1 VPSAYR
7 ARIDAVAAELH
18 TLQLQAPDA
27 IERVLPEIRALT
39 ELDVVGL
46 YSVRALGAGWEVS
59 RLSLHPQQRKFQA
72 LFTGALRN
80 TEMPL
85 FYRPDR
91 PAVAQRNRVC
101 DATAM
106 IDKAKPGTWSS
117 SWLCREA
124 FEPTGWDRARHLRVL
139 ICDGGSLLAWFG
151 GLHNGE
157 LSARQARLLAAFVPA
172 MRRRLMLERR
182 LEIAP
187 RTSAALEKTLE
198 LIGAPAFVIGAQGQ
212 IYESNTAGRALLDT
226 ERAATAHHLRDALRE
241 SDSAFELTE
250 LAAPGQPA
258 HWLAIQR
265 VPLADA
271 RAKNAIAK
279 LSLTRRQGEVLALLL
294 RGETNASIAA
304 ALDITERAVELH
316 VTALLDRAQV
326 ASRAALIAQ
335 LLAA

>member
-1 VPSAYR
+1 MPSAYR
-7 ARIDAVAAELH
+7 ARIAAVAAELQ
-18 TLQLQAPDA
+18 TLQLHAPDA

-39 ELDVVGL
+39 ELDLVGV

-59 RLSLHPQQRKFQA
+59 RLQLYPQQRKFSQ
-72 LFTGALRN
+72 LFTRVLRN
-80 TEMPL
+80 SEMPL

-101 DATAM
+101 EATAL
-106 IDKAKPGTWSS
+106 IDKTKPGTWATSS
-117 SWLCREA
+117 LCREA
-124 FEPTGWDRARHLRVL
+124 FEPTGWDRAKHLRVL

-151 GLHNGE
+151 GLHHGDVT
-157 LSARQARLLAAFVPA
+157 AHQARLLAAFVPA
-172 MRRRLMLERR
+172 MRRRLLLERR
-182 LEIAP
+182 LEIGP

-212 IYESNTAGRALLDT
+212 IYESNSAGRALLDT
-226 ERAATAHHLRDALRE
+226 ERVVTARHLRDALRATH
-241 SDSAFELTE
+241 SAFELTE
-250 LAAPGQPA
+250 LSAPGQPA

-304 ALDITERAVELH
+304 SLDITERAVELH
-316 VTALLDRAQV
+316 VTALLERAHV